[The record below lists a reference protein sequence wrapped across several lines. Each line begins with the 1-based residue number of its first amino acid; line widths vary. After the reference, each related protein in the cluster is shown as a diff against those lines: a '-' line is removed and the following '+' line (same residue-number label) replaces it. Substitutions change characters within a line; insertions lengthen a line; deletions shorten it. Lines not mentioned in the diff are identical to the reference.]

1 MRLGTLE
8 ISSSF
13 RNACNSFL
21 SEARSIFG
29 DISSEFSGWQDQKGR
44 VAQEKLKN
52 ESEKYKAIKM
62 EAKSVLDRMNEI
74 ENIAE
79 KVKNLSCKN
88 TD

>member
-1 MRLGTLE
+1 
-8 ISSSF
+8 
-13 RNACNSFL
+13 
-21 SEARSIFG
+21 
-29 DISSEFSGWQDQKGR
+29 
-44 VAQEKLKN
+44 
-52 ESEKYKAIKM
+52 M